1 MKWHECGVKSASNG
15 DLMRISPVIL
25 PSLKVDENHLVD
37 SVLDTIITQND
48 VLAIET
54 SIAFAELFRNLITFV
69 NDDFLMNLPS
79 RIVKFV
85 GNKYYKVKISM

>member
-1 MKWHECGVKSASNG
+1 MKTSA
-15 DLMRISPVIL
+15 VIL

-48 VLAIET
+48 ALAIGT

-69 NDDFLMNLPS
+69 NDDFLMNLPR

-85 GNKYYKVKISM
+85 GNKSYKVKISM